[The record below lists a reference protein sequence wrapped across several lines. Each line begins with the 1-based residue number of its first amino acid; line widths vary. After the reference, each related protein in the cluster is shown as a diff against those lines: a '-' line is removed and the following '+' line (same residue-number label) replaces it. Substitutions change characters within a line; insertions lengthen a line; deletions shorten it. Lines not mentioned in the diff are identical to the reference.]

1 MYRKNVLKKCIGKCI
16 GKLEILAVFSNTRS
30 FLKKVYLENFLS
42 KSQILAVFS
51 NTRSFDL
58 EKFSKKI

>member
-1 MYRKNVLKKCIGKCI
+1 MYWKNVLENVLEKCI
-16 GKLEILAVFSNTRS
+16 GKLQILAVFSNTRS
-30 FLKKVYLENFLS
+30 FLKKVYLENFLG
-42 KSQILAVFS
+42 KSQILAVFA